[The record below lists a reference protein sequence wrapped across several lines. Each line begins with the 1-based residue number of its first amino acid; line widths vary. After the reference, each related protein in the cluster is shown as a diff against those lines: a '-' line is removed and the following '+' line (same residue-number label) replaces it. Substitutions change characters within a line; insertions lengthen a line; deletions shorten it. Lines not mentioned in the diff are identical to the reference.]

1 MMIFVFLGFPQS
13 GVTAY
18 QVAKLNN
25 KEAIC
30 TLLNN
35 YYNTKSESDITE
47 VSLCIQVCV
56 CLCVS
61 NMAWCV
67 GLVFVAKTRM
77 CFIIHK

>member
-35 YYNTKSESDITE
+35 YYNTKSESEITE
-47 VSLCIQVCV
+47 VSLCVHMYVYTCVCV
-56 CLCVS
+56 YHGMVCWFGIC
-61 NMAWCV
+61 
-67 GLVFVAKTRM
+67 G
-77 CFIIHK
+77 

>member
-1 MMIFVFLGFPQS
+1 MMIVVFLGFPQS

-35 YYNTKSESDITE
+35 YYNTKSESEITE
-47 VSLCIQVCV
+47 VSLCIHVVVCQTWHGV
-56 CLCVS
+56 LVWYLWLKPACVLLYIS
-61 NMAWCV
+61 N
-67 GLVFVAKTRM
+67 
-77 CFIIHK
+77 IY

>member
-35 YYNTKSESDITE
+35 YYNTKSESEITE
-47 VSLCIQVCV
+47 VSVCMCVCV
-56 CLCVS
+56 NHGVVCSFGHCGYKPHVCIYVIYT
-61 NMAWCV
+61 M
-67 GLVFVAKTRM
+67 
-77 CFIIHK
+77 

>member
-47 VSLCIQVCV
+47 VSLCIHVCV
-56 CLCVS
+56 NHGMVCWFSIC
-61 NMAWCV
+61 
-67 GLVFVAKTRM
+67 G
-77 CFIIHK
+77 

>member
-35 YYNTKSESDITE
+35 YYNTKSESEITE
-47 VSLCIQVCV
+47 VSLYIHV
-56 CLCVS
+56 CVS

-67 GLVFVAKTRM
+67 GLVFTVKILHVPRNR
-77 CFIIHK
+77 

>member
-1 MMIFVFLGFPQS
+1 MMIFVFLGFSQS

-35 YYNTKSESDITE
+35 YYNTKSESEITE
-47 VSLCIQVCV
+47 VSLCIHNYVCV
-56 CLCVS
+56 KHG
-61 NMAWCV
+61 M
-67 GLVFVAKTRM
+67 M
-77 CFIIHK
+77 CWFGKILHVHT